1 MHYNFLEYLA
11 LQLDLK
17 RHYTLCFY
25 WDQTFTLKKFKVL
38 KTNGLKSRKKFLL
51 KFVEVKIVIF
61 ISPKHRSDCSR
72 VISLIVGFANFLGVW
87 MSEYARTIAIVFTE
101 PMQYWWTQTLQTS
114 HLTHCRLLWPQRLLE
129 MCFVQS
135 KMAFASP
142 EKGAL
147 FIP

>member
-87 MSEYARTIAIVFTE
+87 MSEYACTDDSHCVHGTNAILMDTNFANFSSHPLSFT
-101 PMQYWWTQTLQTS
+101 MTTTAIGNVL
-114 HLTHCRLLWPQRLLE
+114 C
-129 MCFVQS
+129 
-135 KMAFASP
+135 A
-142 EKGAL
+142 
-147 FIP
+147 I